1 MSAIEE
7 KKLLP
12 TVPSIASKSA
22 TTRKSA
28 KPETAKDVSLLT
40 KFLALLSSVRFG
52 VVLLMLLVIGS
63 MIGMLIMQ
71 QNIEGFEKYFFEL
84 SPATRMLF
92 GLLGWFDIYHTW
104 YFNVLLLVLSLN
116 IILASIDRFPKA
128 WTFISRPKLDA
139 SAHWLRGQ
147 QAHATVE
154 VNETNRSAVVE
165 KINAAARKVGFKT
178 RVTEKNGRTFVFAQR
193 GAWNRLGAYAV
204 HVALLTIFTGGFMTA
219 QFGVTGQMPLKP
231 GMTANSMVEYNF
243 KLDQNSGPQ
252 IEPHNIG
259 LPFQVIC
266 TDIQQ
271 KLIKKDGPI
280 TADNTIDWL
289 TPIKIKDATGVRD
302 ELVHLN
308 HPIDYR
314 GYRLFQASFT
324 QMGRARNITLSLTP
338 EGGGNAQMVTIPRDG
353 TATLADGTKIEF
365 VKFIPDFRV
374 GQEESNSEEYV
385 NPAAIL
391 NITKPDGK
399 VERGFAF
406 ANLPDN
412 LPPNAPIGRP
422 TAGYKIRLADF
433 EKVADKH
440 ILSIQHDPG
449 SPVVY
454 VGFTLLALT
463 LSSVFFFSHQR
474 VWALIEEKG
483 ERNFE
488 VTFGGNTNRNKLG
501 FEDRFKKIVNAM
513 KGDTTIAVKE

>member
-7 KKLLP
+7 KKIILP
-12 TVPSIASKSA
+12 SASSVA
-22 TTRKSA
+22 ATSSTTTRKTA
-28 KPETAKDVSLLT
+28 KPEAANDASFLT

-52 VVLLMLLVIGS
+52 IVLLVSLVIGS

-71 QNIEGFEKYFFEL
+71 QNVEGFEKYFFEL
-84 SPATRMLF
+84 SPAQRLLF
-92 GLLGWFDIYHTW
+92 GSLGFFDIYHSW
-104 YFNVLLLVLSLN
+104 YFNVLLLILSLN

-147 QAHATVE
+147 QAHATLE
-154 VNETNRSAVVE
+154 LNESNRSAVVE
-165 KINAAARKVGFKT
+165 KINAAARLVGFKT
-178 RVTEKNGRTFVFAQR
+178 QVTEKNGRTFVFMQR
-193 GAWNRLGAYAV
+193 GTWNRLGAYAV

-243 KLDQNSGPQ
+243 RLDQNSGPQ
-252 IEPHNIG
+252 IEPHNIV
-259 LPFQVIC
+259 LPFQVTC

-289 TPIKIKDATGVRD
+289 TPIKINDGKGVQDA
-302 ELVHLN
+302 LVHLN

-338 EGGGNAQMVTIPRDG
+338 ETGGNAQMVTIPRDG
-353 TATLADGTKIEF
+353 AAMLTDGTKIQF
-365 VKFIPDFRV
+365 TDFLPDFTMSG
-374 GQEESNSEEYV
+374 GQPTTASDEYV
-385 NPAAIL
+385 NPAAVL
-391 NITKPDGK
+391 NMTKPNGE
-399 VERGFAF
+399 VVRAFAF
-406 ANLPDN
+406 SKVPD
-412 LPPNAPIGRP
+412 NAPIGR
-422 TAGYKIRLADF
+422 AVGGYKVRLADF

-474 VWALIEEKG
+474 VWALVEEKS

-501 FEDRFKKIVNAM
+501 FEDRFKKFVNAI
-513 KGDTTIAVKE
+513 KGETMIAAKE